1 MVLPAFTSI
10 GRVLATKT
18 AVDTDPAS
26 NAKLELTLHPFTR
39 LLLIHYTESKL
50 TKSTVYRF
58 VPGALRVVF
67 MAEGTRSYSSALR
80 ADQALQT
87 RKRIV
92 DAAAGLF
99 ADRGYTGTTIDAV
112 AAAAGVSRKT
122 VFDAVGGK
130 AQLMK
135 LAYDFAIVGD
145 DKPVALIDR
154 PEIADM
160 VAEPD
165 PAKQLV
171 MYAALVV
178 AIDRRIS
185 AIWRALEGAA
195 ASDPEAGRLYV
206 AMVRQRRQ
214 SMQEAAQLFADSG
227 ALRPDV
233 DVGAAADLMW
243 LYNDPALY
251 DKLVRQ
257 RGWSVARFQAWLTEA
272 LQVQLLG
279 KDPAVG

>member
-1 MVLPAFTSI
+1 
-10 GRVLATKT
+10 
-18 AVDTDPAS
+18 
-26 NAKLELTLHPFTR
+26 
-39 LLLIHYTESKL
+39 
-50 TKSTVYRF
+50 
-58 VPGALRVVF
+58 
-67 MAEGTRSYSSALR
+67 MAEGTRSYSSPLR

-145 DKPVALIDR
+145 DKPVALNDR
-154 PEIADM
+154 AEIAD
-160 VAEPD
+160 VFAEPD
-165 PAKQLV
+165 PAKQLA

-185 AIWRALEGAA
+185 AIWRALVRC
-195 ASDPEAGRLYV
+195 GRTSMPVL
-206 AMVRQRRQ
+206 RR
-214 SMQEAAQLFADSG
+214 
-227 ALRPDV
+227 
-233 DVGAAADLMW
+233 
-243 LYNDPALY
+243 
-251 DKLVRQ
+251 
-257 RGWSVARFQAWLTEA
+257 T
-272 LQVQLLG
+272 
-279 KDPAVG
+279 

>member
-1 MVLPAFTSI
+1 
-10 GRVLATKT
+10 
-18 AVDTDPAS
+18 
-26 NAKLELTLHPFTR
+26 
-39 LLLIHYTESKL
+39 
-50 TKSTVYRF
+50 
-58 VPGALRVVF
+58 

-154 PEIADM
+154 PEIADLF
-160 VAEPD
+160 AEPD
-165 PAKQLV
+165 SANRLA

-178 AIDRRIS
+178 AIDRRIF

-195 ASDPEAGRLYV
+195 ASDLEAGRLYV
-206 AMVRQRRQ
+206 AMVRQRRL
-214 SMQEAAQLFADSG
+214 SMKEAAQLFADAG

-233 DVGAAADLMW
+233 DVEIAADLMW
-243 LYNDPALY
+243 LYNDPSLY

-257 RGWSVARFQAWLTEA
+257 RGWSVARFQDWLTEA

-279 KDPAVG
+279 KAPGVG